1 MSRKY
6 IKTSDFTLV
15 QNLGTSINVCFDL
28 QPAQPEGYAT
38 CGYVTFYKKQH
49 PTGISLDVLKPSVL
63 SALREQTDDTIL
75 RGFKWENKTVIL
87 NDESKFNFLSV
98 LTMSQMNPNIFPQ
111 TFKLNDE
118 DYHTFQNVDE
128 YLAFIAAVQQHLS
141 DTYAAGW
148 AAEQALDWD
157 AYEKALSAIYEK

>member
-1 MSRKY
+1 MSRY
-6 IKTSDFTLV
+6 YMQSGNYAEV
-15 QNLGTSINVCFDL
+15 VAHGSSIDVCFDP
-28 QPAQPEGYAT
+28 QPANEEGFIT
-38 CGYVTFYKKQH
+38 CGYVTFYRKQH
-49 PTGISLDVLKPSVL
+49 PTVTIEDVKSAILA
-63 SALREQTDDTIL
+63 ALREQTDETIL
-75 RGFKWENKTVIL
+75 RGFSWEGKTVIL

-98 LTMSQMNPNIFPQ
+98 LTMSQMNPDIFPQ

-118 DYHTFQNVDE
+118 DYHTFQNAEE
-128 YLAFIAAVQQHLS
+128 YLTFIAAVQQHLS